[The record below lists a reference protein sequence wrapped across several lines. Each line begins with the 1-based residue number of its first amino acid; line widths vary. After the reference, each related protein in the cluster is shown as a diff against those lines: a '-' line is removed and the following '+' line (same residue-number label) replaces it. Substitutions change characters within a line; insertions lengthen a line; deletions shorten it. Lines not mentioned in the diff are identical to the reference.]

1 MAIKTQ
7 KEFIINECDELSQ
20 VKIQKSKYNKSTK
33 RHRKT
38 HTLEK
43 EEIKNNTAVIRF
55 RSISIVIISILFYSI
70 AFLIK
75 NIDANNPDLNISF
88 LDFICELI
96 ENVSGVVLGLGLGA
110 MLLDFFSYVK
120 YSQERIKEVMID
132 KSFLKTIKDDEKKR
146 MISILESS
154 LYFKDGI
161 IPEDSLYANVR
172 DKITP
177 LLEKEYIENHYV
189 HIECTLTDGCIKKEF
204 TNELSIISPDNNA
217 EYSLPFSIHFKN
229 NTKVNGKNPFE
240 VISLN
245 VNGKDIDIPSE
256 DSNGIVVDDT
266 KKFLMDTP
274 FPLLKGKNIIKYKTV
289 SYVSDK
295 DNTYS
300 HTVTYPCKHYTIE
313 MYIDSD
319 DYEVN
324 GYGFCIEKKET
335 MNVNTYPRG
344 CRIEF
349 NDWIIPGDGCIFVIN
364 KK

>member
-1 MAIKTQ
+1 M
-7 KEFIINECDELSQ
+7 
-20 VKIQKSKYNKSTK
+20 
-33 RHRKT
+33 
-38 HTLEK
+38 HT
-43 EEIKNNTAVIRF
+43 NRW
-55 RSISIVIISILFYSI
+55 
-70 AFLIK
+70 
-75 NIDANNPDLNISF
+75 
-88 LDFICELI
+88 
-96 ENVSGVVLGLGLGA
+96 
-110 MLLDFFSYVK
+110 
-120 YSQERIKEVMID
+120 
-132 KSFLKTIKDDEKKR
+132 
-146 MISILESS
+146 
-154 LYFKDGI
+154 LY
-161 IPEDSLYANVR
+161 
-172 DKITP
+172 
-177 LLEKEYIENHYV
+177 
-189 HIECTLTDGCIKKEF
+189 KKEF

-256 DSNGIVVDDT
+256 DSNGIVEDDT

-344 CRIEF
+344 CHIEF